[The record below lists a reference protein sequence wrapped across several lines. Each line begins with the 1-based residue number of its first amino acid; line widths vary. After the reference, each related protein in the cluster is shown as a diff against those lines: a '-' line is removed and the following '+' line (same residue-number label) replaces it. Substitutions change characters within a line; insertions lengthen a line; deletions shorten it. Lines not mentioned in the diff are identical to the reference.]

1 MRENF
6 FNYTPQ
12 FKLFFVG
19 NHRPRIRSVDE
30 AMRRRFF
37 IVPFDVTLPDHRRIK
52 GFDELLKAEGPG
64 ILAWMIDGTYA
75 WLHGEFSEDGK
86 GGNEPMQVRPPG
98 LLPPE
103 SVIAASREY
112 MEAEDA
118 TGQWFEECTEC
129 KPDAWTLFG
138 QLYKSY
144 QEWTKRNGFSEWS
157 GKRLSS
163 WLSERPGLRPHK
175 QGGGARGFR
184 GIYLKEEPL

>member
-6 FNYTPQ
+6 FTFQPQ

-64 ILAWMIDGTYA
+64 ILAWMIAGTDA
-75 WLHGEFSEDGK
+75 WLHGEFSKHSEDGA
-86 GGNEPMQVRPPG
+86 EPIQLRPPG

-103 SVIAASREY
+103 SVILASQEY
-112 MEAEDA
+112 MEAEDL
-118 TGQWFEECTEC
+118 TGQWFEECAHLDQ
-129 KPDAWTLFG
+129 KAWTSSA

-144 QEWTKRNGFSEWS
+144 QEWAERNGIGGWS
-157 GKRLSS
+157 IKRFSS

-175 QGGGARGFR
+175 QGGGMRGFR
-184 GIYLKEEPL
+184 GIDLKL